1 MTDQAQPQPT
11 PLQGWIT
18 GWTEFLATT
27 APLVFLVA
35 VIAYG
40 SWRIIMR
47 RGGWPWKTMV
57 FGLGAALVFLLLTN
71 VEAVAELFWR
81 ELPLD

>member
-1 MTDQAQPQPT
+1 MTNQTPT

-18 GWTEFLATT
+18 SWTEVLSTT
-27 APLVFLVA
+27 APMVFLVA

-47 RGGWPWKTMV
+47 RGGWSWKTTV
-57 FGLGAALVFLLLTN
+57 FGLGAALVFLLLAN
-71 VEAVAELFWR
+71 VEAVAEFFRR
-81 ELPLD
+81 ELPWD